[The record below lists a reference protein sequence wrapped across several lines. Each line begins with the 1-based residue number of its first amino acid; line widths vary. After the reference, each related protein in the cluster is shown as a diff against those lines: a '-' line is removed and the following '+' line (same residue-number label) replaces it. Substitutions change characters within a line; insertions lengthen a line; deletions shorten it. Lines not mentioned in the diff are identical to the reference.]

1 MARHSLSAHSIWV
14 SEVQGRFNRGSA
26 MQMSWCSDLST
37 SVAMRDASG
46 QASPELNIRRVY
58 ELGDIGHIVI
68 DIGLGFVT

>member
-1 MARHSLSAHSIWV
+1 MEL
-14 SEVQGRFNRGSA
+14 GSVTLKRIGFFVFQLNTQHTL

-46 QASPELNIRRVY
+46 QASPELNDIRRVY